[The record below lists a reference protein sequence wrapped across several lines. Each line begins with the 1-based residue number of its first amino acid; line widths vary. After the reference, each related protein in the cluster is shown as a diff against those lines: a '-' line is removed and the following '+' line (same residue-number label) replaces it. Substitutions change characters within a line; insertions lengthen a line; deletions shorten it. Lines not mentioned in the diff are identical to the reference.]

1 MKVHEYQG
9 KEIFRKYKIPTP
21 NGIPVFSVE
30 EALKA
35 YDELRSDTV
44 VVKKELHFTLIP
56 SLLL

>member
-35 YDELRSDTV
+35 YDELKSDTV
-44 VVKKELHFTLIP
+44 VVRHRSMQVAVEKAVA
-56 SLLL
+56 